1 MKNKIY
7 ILFIIIFFLF
17 KPVVAENLDI
27 QSSSVSIDKKTKLA
41 IFKDNVVVLDD
52 KKNRFSTNY
61 AEYNKDL
68 KLLIS
73 KGETSI
79 ITSEGYSVLGSD
91 MIFDNQNK
99 LIKSNNKVVVKDL
112 ENNQIY
118 LDKFEYSTEDNFF
131 KSTGNIKLTDS
142 RNNSYNFSQI
152 YIDTKKKEILG
163 TDIKAFLNED
173 SFKANEKNKPRVFAN
188 TVKIDKNKSQFDKTV
203 FTMCDYRKNDKCPP
217 WSLQASDMSH
227 DKKKKTIY
235 YDNAV
240 IKVYDFPI
248 FYFPKLSHP
257 DPSVDRRSGFLPPS
271 FSSSRNLGAGFQ
283 IPYFFALG
291 KDKDLT
297 ITSKAFVSENPLF
310 LGEYRQAFE
319 MSNLILDFGY
329 TEGYKKTNTTK
340 VAGNKSHFFLQYV
353 KNFIGKDNSSNNL
366 KLSLQEVSNDKYLK
380 LYKINTDLIDNETD
394 FLESSLIFTRED
406 DNLFFGFKATV
417 YETLKETY
425 NDKYEYVLPDI
436 VLNKNLFSSAK
447 FGNADF
453 TSNLNIHNY
462 DTNKFANFFVNDI
475 DWTSSNFLT
484 NRFIN
489 GKFLGKIRNINY
501 EAKNISD
508 YKTNSTQE
516 VYGALGYLA
525 EIDLF
530 KRKNNADHFL
540 TPKVLFRYAPNH
552 MRKQEIDDGNTL
564 EYLNIFSLD
573 RLNAYNSFEGG
584 TNATVGFDYKMKNS
598 NKEFDLSIG
607 QIINEKENK
616 RMPSTTSL
624 DEKLSDLVGTSNY
637 RINDNI
643 ELKYNFAIDQN
654 YKDINYSELSAN
666 IKNNSIAFNFN
677 YLQENKHIGNQDYF
691 KTKIEFN
698 NQANSLFSAETKRNL
713 ITNSAEYY
721 NLSYEYINDCLKAGI
736 VYRREFYNDSE
747 LEPENSLMFKVTLV
761 PFGNINSPEINK

>member
-7 ILFIIIFFLF
+7 ILFITVFFLF
-17 KPVVAENLDI
+17 KPVMAENLDI

-41 IFKDNVVVLDD
+41 IFKDNVLVVDE
-52 KKNRFSTNY
+52 KKNKFSTNY

-79 ITSEGYSVLGSD
+79 ITSEGYSVLGRN

-99 LIKSNNKVVVKDL
+99 IIKSNNKVVITDL
-112 ENNQIY
+112 EDNQIY
-118 LDKFEYSTEDNFF
+118 LDKFEYSTKDNFF

-152 YIDTKKKEILG
+152 YIDERKKEILG
-163 TDIKAFLNED
+163 TDIKAFLNQED
-173 SFKANEKNKPRVFAN
+173 FKINKKNKPRVFAN
-188 TVKIDKNKSQFDKTV
+188 TVKIDKNKSQFNKTV
-203 FTMCDYRKNDKCPP
+203 FTMCDYRENDKCPP

-248 FYFPKLSHP
+248 FYLPKLSHP

-271 FSSSRNLGAGFQ
+271 FSDTKNLGAGFQ

-329 TEGYKKTNTTK
+329 TEGYKKTNATK
-340 VAGNKSHFFLQYV
+340 VAGDKSHFFLKYV
-353 KNFIGKDNSSNNL
+353 KNFIGKNNSNNNL
-366 KLSLQEVSNDKYLK
+366 QLSLQEVSNDKYLK
-380 LYKINTDLIDNETD
+380 LYRIDTDIIDHETD
-394 FLESSLIFTRED
+394 TLESSLSFTRED
-406 DNLFFGFKATV
+406 EDLFFGLNATV

-436 VLNKNLFSSAK
+436 VLNKNLFSSSK

-453 TSNLNIHNY
+453 TSNLNVHNY

-475 DWTSSNFLT
+475 DWSSNNFLI
-484 NRFIN
+484 NNFISS
-489 GKFLGKIRNINY
+489 KILGKIRNVNY
-501 EAKNISD
+501 EAQNISD
-508 YKTNSTQE
+508 YKTSSTHE
-516 VYGALGYLA
+516 VFGALGYLA
-525 EIDLF
+525 EIDLY
-530 KRKNNADHFL
+530 KQKSDTDHFF
-540 TPKVLFRYAPNH
+540 TPKMLLRYAPNY
-552 MRKQEIDDGNTL
+552 MRRQEIDDGTR
-564 EYLNIFSLD
+564 LNHLNVFNLD
-573 RLNAYNSFEGG
+573 RLNSYNNFEGG
-584 TNATVGFDYKMKNS
+584 INATLGFDYKLKNS
-598 NKEFDLSIG
+598 NKEFDLSVG
-607 QIINEKENK
+607 QIINQKENK
-616 RMPSTTSL
+616 KMPSSTSL
-624 DEKLSDLVGTSNY
+624 DEKLSDLVGHSSY
-637 RINDNI
+637 KINDNI

-654 YKDINYSELSAN
+654 YKEFNYSELSTN
-666 IKNNSIAFNFN
+666 IKNDSIAFNFD
-677 YLQENKHIGNQDYF
+677 YLQENKHIGDQDYF

-698 NQANSLFSAETKRNL
+698 NQTNSLFSAETKRNL

-761 PFGNINSPEINK
+761 PFGDINSPQINK

>member
-7 ILFIIIFFLF
+7 ALFIIIFFLF
-17 KPVVAENLDI
+17 KPVLAENLDI

-52 KKNRFSTNY
+52 KENKFSTNY

-99 LIKSNNKVVVKDL
+99 LIKSNNKVVIKDL
-112 ENNQIY
+112 ENNQIN
-118 LDKFEYSTEDNFF
+118 LDKFEYSTEENFF

-152 YIDTKKKEILG
+152 YIDTRKKEILG
-163 TDIKAFLNED
+163 TDIKAFLNQD

-188 TVKIDKNKSQFDKTV
+188 TVKIDKNISQFSKTV

-248 FYFPKLSHP
+248 FYLPKLSHP

-271 FSSSRNLGAGFQ
+271 FSDTKNLGAGFQ

-329 TEGYKKTNTTK
+329 TEGYKKTNATK
-340 VAGNKSHFFLQYV
+340 VAGDKSHYFLKYV

-366 KLSLQEVSNDKYLK
+366 QLSLQEVSNDKYLK
-380 LYKINTDLIDNETD
+380 LYRIDTDIIDHETD
-394 FLESSLIFTRED
+394 TLESSLSFTRENED
-406 DNLFFGFKATV
+406 LFFGLSATV
-417 YETLKETY
+417 YETLKESY

-436 VLNKNLFSSAK
+436 VLNKNLFSSSK

-453 TSNLNIHNY
+453 TSNLNVHNY

-475 DWTSSNFLT
+475 DWSSNNFLT
-484 NRFIN
+484 NKFISS
-489 GKFLGKIRNINY
+489 KFLGKIRNVNY
-501 EAKNISD
+501 EAQNISD
-508 YKTNSTQE
+508 YKTNSTHE

-530 KRKNNADHFL
+530 KRKSNTDHFL
-540 TPKVLFRYAPNH
+540 TPKMLLRYAPDH
-552 MRKQEIDDGNTL
+552 MRKQEIDDGIRLNH
-564 EYLNIFSLD
+564 LNIFNLD
-573 RLNAYNSFEGG
+573 RLNTYNSFEGG
-584 TNATVGFDYKMKNS
+584 TNATFGFDYKMKNS

-607 QIINEKENK
+607 QIINQKENK
-616 RMPSTTSL
+616 RMPSSTSL
-624 DEKLSDLVGTSNY
+624 DEKLSDLVGSSNY
-637 RINDNI
+637 KINDNI
-643 ELKYNFAIDQN
+643 ELKYDFAIDQN
-654 YKDINYSELSAN
+654 YKDFNYSELSTN

-691 KTKIEFN
+691 KTKIEFS
-698 NQANSLFSAETKRNL
+698 NQTNSLFSAETKRNL

-721 NLSYEYINDCLKAGI
+721 NLSYEYMNDCLRAGI

-761 PFGNINSPEINK
+761 PFGNINSPQMNK